1 MDIELY
7 SKKYDIAQCKEK
19 ESKDFQDLQKQ
30 ELIASLKSISFTRR
44 VSIATLIVSII
55 SLAVSI
61 ISLLLSIELI

>member
-1 MDIELY
+1 MDLDAYVKEFEKRKLQEQEARELLLMQ
-7 SKKYDIAQCKEK
+7 KKEI
-19 ESKDFQDLQKQ
+19 
-30 ELIASLKSISFTRR
+30 IASLKSISFTRR